1 LGAPV
6 SNSLSVKSSS
16 VLRTRV
22 LTALPLIAG
31 FLAALYWA
39 PQPVWIGLTGLITVL
54 AAWEWTG
61 MAGRAGV
68 AGLSHLT
75 RGFYALSLA
84 TFSTGLSVF
93 TPELSAPFYPALL
106 FWLLAPSLLA
116 RGVEFRPAALHLML
130 GGIILIPTHL
140 GMVELRHINPD
151 LLLIIV
157 GVVVIADS
165 AAYFSGRRFGK
176 HKLAPRISPGKTWE
190 GAIGAG
196 LAITVYAVLLYFTA
210 PATLNLNCLSQ
221 ALALFWLLF
230 GLSVLG
236 DLFESTLKRQA
247 GIKDS
252 GNLLPGH
259 GGVLDRIDS
268 LTAVL
273 PAATL
278 FWMWMK

>member
-1 LGAPV
+1 
-6 SNSLSVKSSS
+6 
-16 VLRTRV
+16 
-22 LTALPLIAG
+22 
-31 FLAALYWA
+31 
-39 PQPVWIGLTGLITVL
+39 
-54 AAWEWTG
+54 
-61 MAGRAGV
+61 
-68 AGLSHLT
+68 
-75 RGFYALSLA
+75 
-84 TFSTGLSVF
+84 
-93 TPELSAPFYPALL
+93 
-106 FWLLAPSLLA
+106 
-116 RGVEFRPAALHLML
+116 ML